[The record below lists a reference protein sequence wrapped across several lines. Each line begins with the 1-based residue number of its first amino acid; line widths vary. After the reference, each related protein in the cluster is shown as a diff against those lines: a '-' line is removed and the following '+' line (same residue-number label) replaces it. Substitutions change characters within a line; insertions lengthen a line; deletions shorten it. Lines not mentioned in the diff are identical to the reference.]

1 MQSERTRVKL
11 AELIR
16 IKHGFAFKGE
26 HFVDEPTPHVLVT
39 PGNFAIGGGF
49 QETKLKFYRGPV
61 PEEYVLRAGDLVVTM
76 TDLSRA
82 ADTLGYAALIPND
95 QKRTFLHNQR
105 IGLVE
110 VTQPAKV
117 SRRWLHFLMRSAEYR
132 AWVVGSATG
141 STVKHTSPSRICDY
155 EFDLPDLEEQRR
167 VASILD
173 ALDARIIL
181 LRQTNTTLESIAQV
195 LFKSWFID
203 FDPVRAKAEGREPEG
218 MDAEIAALFPSGFD
232 ESALGLVPVGWKP
245 RAIEELAE
253 KVGMGPFGSNI
264 KVSTFVESGIPVLN
278 GSCLKGTLLEEVD
291 CKFITEQHAERLA
304 GSLVRAGDI
313 VITHRGTLGQ
323 VSLIAPDSGYP
334 SYMLSQSQFYL
345 RTNPEETTPEFMSY
359 FLMSDAGQHLLLA
372 NAAQVGVPSI
382 SRPVTYL
389 KSIRL
394 AVPGIQVA
402 RAFADL
408 VAPLHCRIIL
418 GRRQISVLGRLRDS
432 LLPRLVSGKLRL
444 PEAEAQLSEALA

>member
-1 MQSERTRVKL
+1 
-11 AELIR
+11 
-16 IKHGFAFKGE
+16 
-26 HFVDEPTPHVLVT
+26 
-39 PGNFAIGGGF
+39 
-49 QETKLKFYRGPV
+49 
-61 PEEYVLRAGDLVVTM
+61 
-76 TDLSRA
+76 
-82 ADTLGYAALIPND
+82 
-95 QKRTFLHNQR
+95 
-105 IGLVE
+105 
-110 VTQPAKV
+110 
-117 SRRWLHFLMRSAEYR
+117 MRSAEYR